1 MPQAP
6 ETQRIHWRPL
16 RAVMVLRV
24 LVLMVL
30 AGFVLA
36 VVMSYGHRGA
46 PQTRITMAPSS
57 PTPPEQGPLVDRSDR
72 FEVNGSREGRPAFT
86 LRAKSVTKFAGDRN
100 FLEGV
105 ELTIHDERGGRVK
118 VSGIKGQFD
127 ANERRASLAGDVTVE
142 NEDEKLSLRTGTL
155 FYDNDRDMIFT
166 ADDIVFSIGGLE
178 GQGRGMNYLVSE
190 RQIKIPD
197 RVLLRVPAEE
207 AGGPIVISSGDLVAA
222 LDGNTAVLT
231 DNVRME
237 RGGDV
242 LYGNYLKVQFDEARR
257 LVRQMNAFGD
267 VVATLSPRSDGT
279 VNEMR
284 ADSLVARFSGPG
296 NQLREAEASGNCRVT
311 SGPTT
316 SRSRSLRY
324 DAADDL
330 LELRGEPVL
339 LTATDRIAA
348 QEIDMRVAAKTVQAR
363 GDVRTVSMPGSK
375 GGPAAPGFGGRSA
388 ISFQARTL
396 QYDQT
401 AGRAAYT
408 GAARAWQEGNS
419 IQADEI
425 VVDQPSR
432 QLRATDNVMARFT
445 QRPSA
450 DAGPPGRPTVTAVT
464 ASSMVYDDVKGVG
477 HYRNN
482 VHMAR
487 QDATLTADAMD
498 AYQVERDGSRELDRV
513 EAYGSVAIK
522 REQSFGTAKTAVYHA
537 ADDMLILRDEEK
549 LAEVVDTATGRTL
562 RGQTLTFDLARDRIL
577 TESARGGRTWITL
590 KPESKDVQSVE
601 PKTKH

>member
-1 MPQAP
+1 MSQAP
-6 ETQRIHWRPL
+6 GSQRIHWRPL
-16 RAVMVLRV
+16 RAVIVLRV

-36 VVMSYGHRGA
+36 VVMSYGHRGS
-46 PQTRITMAPSS
+46 PQTQITMAPASA
-57 PTPPEQGPLVDRSDR
+57 TPADQGPVVDRSDR

-86 LRAKSVTKFAGDRN
+86 LRANSVTGFAGDRK

-105 ELTIHDERGGRVK
+105 DLTIHDERGGQVK
-118 VSGIKGQFD
+118 VSGIEGQFD
-127 ANERRASLAGDVTVE
+127 AAERRARLSGNVTVE
-142 NEDEKLSLRTGTL
+142 SEDEHLALHTGTL

-166 ADDIVFSIGGLE
+166 ADDIVFSMGGLE

-197 RVLLRVPAEE
+197 RVLLRVSAAE
-207 AGGPIVISSGDLVAA
+207 AGQPVVVSSGDLVAS
-222 LDGNTAVLT
+222 LDGNTAVFT
-231 DNVRME
+231 ENVRME

-242 LYGNYLKVQFDEARR
+242 LYGNYLKVQFDDARR
-257 LVRQMNAFGD
+257 LVRQINAFGD
-267 VVATLSPRSDGT
+267 VVATLAARAEGS

-284 ADSLVARFSGPG
+284 ADSLVAKFAGPT
-296 NQLREAEASGNCRVT
+296 NELREAEASGNCRVT

-316 SRSRSLRY
+316 SRSRTLHYGAS
-324 DAADDL
+324 DDL
-330 LELRGEPVL
+330 LQLRGEPVL

-348 QEIDMRVAAKTVQAR
+348 QEIDMKVEAKTVQAR

-375 GGPAAPGFGGRSA
+375 GGPPAPGFGGRSA

-396 QYDQT
+396 DFDQT
-401 AGRAAYT
+401 AGRAVYS
-408 GAARAWQEGNS
+408 GAARAWQEGTS
-419 IQADEI
+419 IQADTI

-432 QLRATDNVMARFT
+432 QLQATDNVMARFT
-445 QRPSA
+445 QRPAA
-450 DAGPPGRPTVTAVT
+450 DGGPAGRPTVTSVT
-464 ASSMVYDDVKGVG
+464 ASSMVFDDIKGVG
-477 HYRNN
+477 RYRDN
-482 VHMAR
+482 VHLTR
-487 QDATLTADAMD
+487 PDATLTADAMD
-498 AYQVERDGSRELDRV
+498 AYMVDHGGSRDLDRV

-522 REQSFGTAKTAVYHA
+522 RDQSFGTAKTAVYRPA
-537 ADDMLILRDEEK
+537 EDLLVLKDEEK

-562 RGQTLTFDLARDRIL
+562 RGQTLTFDLAGDRIL